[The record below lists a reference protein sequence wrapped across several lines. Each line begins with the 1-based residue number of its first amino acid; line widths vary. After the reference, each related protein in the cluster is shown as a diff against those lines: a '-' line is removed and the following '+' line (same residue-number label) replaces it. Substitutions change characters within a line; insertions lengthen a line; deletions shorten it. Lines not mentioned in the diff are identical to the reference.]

1 MIAEASAIAYKG
13 APHDIQQKLRRVVE
27 VWGQRSIW
35 EPNTQDAVV
44 AKIDGKQV
52 LYPNICSQKPDTCG
66 YIELDKNKST
76 SRKPILGGSLFSSS
90 SAVPPELEPII
101 PLQEA
106 LSDREIN
113 SATAVSTADIEYEKL
128 ISSPAPTPPV
138 HAARLSSLLKNLAS
152 AENAVSESIKARRA
166 LLEELEKLTSI
177 HRGKIMADEVQLVQV
192 SSRKA
197 TIDTKKREVED
208 GIMRGL
214 ATEDGG
220 GGSSPMEASPGTPG
234 MNNNNN
240 MNGNGISSH
249 LDPERPQMEEL
260 TPPPV
265 ESLTPVGSPQP
276 QPALDATSQDAHP
289 IPEQQPPPNQPY
301 NHQDPTVYPPYI
313 PYGST
318 SQASPPSSSSSPPQP
333 PLGSDILSSLR
344 MPPTTN
350 QVPLTRDPRL
360 RSVVDNNG
368 VPAGSNS
375 ISSSS
380 SSPQQQ
386 HPTKKRKIAE
396 DEFEGFGGGGD
407 PMADLDDDVAAL
419 LRAESGGGG
428 GGS

>member
-1 MIAEASAIAYKG
+1 M
-13 APHDIQQKLRRVVE
+13 L
-27 VWGQRSIW
+27 
-35 EPNTQDAVV
+35 T
-44 AKIDGKQV
+44 
-52 LYPNICSQKPDTCG
+52 KPDALAR
-66 YIELDKNKST
+66 IELDKNKST
-76 SRKPILGGSLFSSS
+76 GRKPILGGSLFSSS
-90 SAVPPELEPII
+90 SSAPPELEPII
-101 PLQEA
+101 PLQET
-106 LSDREIN
+106 LSEREI
-113 SATAVSTADIEYEKL
+113 SLATAVSSADIEYEKL

-166 LLEELEKLTSI
+166 LLEELEKLIST
-177 HRGKIMADEVQLVQV
+177 HRGKITADGVKLVEV

-220 GGSSPMEASPGTPG
+220 GGGFSMEASPGTPG
-234 MNNNNN
+234 MMNNNNV
-240 MNGNGISSH
+240 NGNGVSSH

-276 QPALDATSQDAHP
+276 QLAEDATSASAHLL
-289 IPEQQPPPNQPY
+289 PEQQPQNQPN

-313 PYGST
+313 PYGSA
-318 SQASPPSSSSSPPQP
+318 SQPPPPQP

-344 MPPTTN
+344 LPPTTTN
-350 QVPLTRDPRL
+350 QAPLSRDPRL
-360 RSVVDNNG
+360 RSVVDNNNNNNKNG
-368 VPAGSNS
+368 VSAAGSS
-375 ISSSS
+375 ISSS

-386 HPTKKRKIAE
+386 QPTKKRKIAE

-407 PMADLDDDVAAL
+407 AMADLDDDVAAL
-419 LRAESGGGG
+419 LRAESGGGSG
-428 GGS
+428 GQQEGL